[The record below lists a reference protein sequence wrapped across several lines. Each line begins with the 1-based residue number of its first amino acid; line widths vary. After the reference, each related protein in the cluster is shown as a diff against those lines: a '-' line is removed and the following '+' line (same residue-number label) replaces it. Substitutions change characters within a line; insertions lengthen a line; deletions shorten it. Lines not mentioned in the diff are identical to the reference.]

1 MTVRAFNP
9 RAHDALADEHLQSA
23 LSRAR
28 RGFVEKRAKAAGA
41 EPDFELMRDQAREV
55 RERSLAQLETRLAR
69 FEREVEA
76 AGGQVH
82 WAETPEELRRIV
94 VGICEAAGARH
105 VTKGKSMVGEEA
117 ELNHALEAAGITP
130 WETDLGEYIIQ
141 LAGERPSHIVAPAL
155 HKTRGQVAE
164 LFRSAHDRGERE
176 LQAIRDIVDEAR
188 SVIRERFL
196 AADVGIT
203 GANLLIAETGTAVLA
218 TNEGNGDL
226 TACLPKT
233 HIITT
238 SFDRVVPTWEDASK
252 ILRVLARSA
261 TGQPITTYT
270 SFFSGPRRADSHS
283 GPEAFHIVLLDNHR
297 SEILGSEFR
306 EMLHCIRC
314 GACMNHCPVYQSV
327 GGHAYNS
334 VYPGPMGAV
343 LSPLLRGEPE
353 DYELANASTFCG
365 RCEEVCPVRIPL
377 PDLMRKLRVREA
389 RELPRP
395 LATRLALAAYAGLA
409 RHNALWRPLTRVASR
424 ILALLARR
432 RGVVRRLPGLGAWQ
446 RYRELPAPQGDSFQA
461 QWRQHTRV
469 RSGTP
474 DQEEGK

>member
-1 MTVRAFNP
+1 MTARGFNS
-9 RAHDALADEHLQSA
+9 RAHAALADEQLQSA

-28 RGFVEKRAKAAGA
+28 RGFVEKRAKAARA
-41 EPDFELMRDQAREV
+41 EPDFERMRDQAREV
-55 RERSLAQLETRLAR
+55 RERSLAQLETSLAR

-94 VGICEAAGARH
+94 VEICQATGARH

-117 ELNHALEAAGITP
+117 ELNRALEAAGITP

-164 LFRSAHDRGERE
+164 LFRNAHDRGERD

-188 SVIRERFL
+188 AVIRERFL

-270 SFFSGPRRADSHS
+270 SFFSGPRRPDSQS
-283 GPEAFHIVLLDNHR
+283 GPEAFHVVLLDNHR

-377 PDLMRKLRVREA
+377 PDLMRRLRTKEA
-389 RELPRP
+389 RELPRSLFGRLS
-395 LATRLALAAYAGLA
+395 LASYAGIA
-409 RHNALWRPLTRVASR
+409 GRPRLWRSLMPVASR
-424 ILALLARR
+424 ILAFLSRG
-432 RGVVRRLPGLGAWQ
+432 RGVVGRLPGLGGWQ
-446 RYRELPAPQGDSFQA
+446 RYRELPAPQGESFQA
-461 QWRQHTRV
+461 RWRRRTRA
-469 RSGTP
+469 RSSVA
-474 DQEEGK
+474 DQRGGK